1 MSRKKPDLLTQQ
13 ARLRRK
19 HREKGQVLAIFRKP
33 MRESLTS
40 VLPITAI
47 VLLLCFTVTPVSNNA
62 MMAFL
67 IGSLLLIVGM
77 GLFSLGSEMSM
88 IPLGEAVGKEITRSK
103 KVWVIVG
110 ISFLIGVIITVAEP
124 DLQVLAGQV
133 PAIENNV
140 IIWSVALGV
149 GVFLV
154 IALLRIL
161 LGIPLSY
168 LLIGFY
174 AVVFTLAMFVSP
186 DFWAIAFDSGGVTTG
201 PMTVPFIM
209 ALGVGISATR
219 SDRHAADDSFG
230 LVALCSIGPILA
242 VMILSMIFKADSSA
256 YTPPVIPEI
265 GDSKELFLLFARE
278 LPAYMKEIAVSLLP
292 IILFFMIF
300 QIFMLKLTTRK
311 LKKIAIGLVY
321 TYAGLV
327 LFLTGVNVGFM
338 PAGNYLGQVL
348 AKSAHPLFLVP
359 IAMIMGYFIVK
370 AEPAVYVL
378 NKQVEEI
385 TDGAISSKAMG
396 MGLSLGVAV
405 SLGLAMVRVLTGIS
419 ILWFLIPGYAIAL
432 GISFFVPKIY
442 TAIAFDSGG
451 VASGPMTAAFLL
463 PMAQGA
469 CSALGGNIV
478 TDAFGVVAMVAM
490 TPLITIQVMGL
501 ASRIRAKRGVQEG
514 MSAAHGQSEA
524 YAAFELLDDDA
535 IIEL

>member
-1 MSRKKPDLLTQQ
+1 
-13 ARLRRK
+13 
-19 HREKGQVLAIFRKP
+19 
-33 MRESLTS
+33 
-40 VLPITAI
+40 
-47 VLLLCFTVTPVSNNA
+47 
-62 MMAFL
+62 
-67 IGSLLLIVGM
+67 
-77 GLFSLGSEMSM
+77 
-88 IPLGEAVGKEITRSK
+88 
-103 KVWVIVG
+103 
-110 ISFLIGVIITVAEP
+110 
-124 DLQVLAGQV
+124 
-133 PAIENNV
+133 
-140 IIWSVALGV
+140 
-149 GVFLV
+149 
-154 IALLRIL
+154 
-161 LGIPLSY
+161 
-168 LLIGFY
+168 
-174 AVVFTLAMFVSP
+174 
-186 DFWAIAFDSGGVTTG
+186 
-201 PMTVPFIM
+201 M

-300 QIFMLKLTTRK
+300 QIFMLKLTIRK

-327 LFLTGVNVGFM
+327 LFLTGVNVASCRREIISDRCLRSLPTAVSCSHRNDHGI
-338 PAGNYLGQVL
+338 L
-348 AKSAHPLFLVP
+348 
-359 IAMIMGYFIVK
+359 IVK

-514 MSAAHGQSEA
+514 MSAAHGQSGA